1 MSILVTLL
9 GLLVCTTI
17 STVFSKKWSNIPLA
31 IYQIVL
37 GIILSILPFKFSFS
51 FNPEI
56 FVICIIAP
64 LLFS

>member
-17 STVFSKKWSNIPLA
+17 STVFSKSDNIPLA

-37 GIILSILPFKFSFS
+37 GLY
-51 FNPEI
+51 
-56 FVICIIAP
+56 C
-64 LLFS
+64 LFAI